1 LYLFYVS
8 VGPCYRHFLNI
19 LLRAV
24 LGIVKGICAIQDEK
38 KLECHTYAADERE
51 GTRNLNDIYSLSRS
65 AAARKRGK
73 GVRDRAK

>member
-1 LYLFYVS
+1 
-8 VGPCYRHFLNI
+8 
-19 LLRAV
+19 V

-65 AAARKRGK
+65 AAARARG
-73 GVRDRAK
+73 GSVCERDGDRAKEQLN